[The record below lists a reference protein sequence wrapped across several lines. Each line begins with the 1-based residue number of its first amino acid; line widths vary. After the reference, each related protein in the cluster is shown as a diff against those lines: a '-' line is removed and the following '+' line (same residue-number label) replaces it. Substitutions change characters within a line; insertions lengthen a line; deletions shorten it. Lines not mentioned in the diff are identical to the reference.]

1 MNQKA
6 LSLIGR
12 GLLHVSVISV
22 LRLPISSARQ
32 LTTQFQNVQPN
43 DLNQFRDGSK
53 QPILWPP
60 EFKSGEMIYPYADA
74 RKK

>member
-1 MNQKA
+1 MCIRDRFDTVVGEVKFA
-6 LSLIGR
+6 ADGEWTK
-12 GLLHVSVISV
+12 
-22 LRLPISSARQ
+22 ARQ